1 MGESPGED
9 LISKKSVSES
19 WDAVSQNPFIDS
31 EDEDDTTVCSVVE
44 KPKFT
49 LENPISG
56 SPRKM
61 ENSISGSPRKRLRS
75 CGSADSCS
83 PLPGG
88 SPKTSSKNNSSLN
101 GLGSQ
106 DHSTGKWS
114 PRPGSSSPRPDTGP
128 GSPSRRDLLSLP
140 LRRPTGGCGLLRT
153 KAGES
158 EQKEDVLTCP
168 MCKYTNTDSERLQE
182 HVNR

>member
-9 LISKKSVSES
+9 LKSKKSTSES
-19 WDAVSQNPFIDS
+19 WDAVAQNPFIDS

-49 LENPISG
+49 L
-56 SPRKM
+56 

-88 SPKTSSKNNSSLN
+88 SPKTSSKANSSLN

-106 DHSTGKWS
+106 DHTGKWS
-114 PRPGSSSPRPDTGP
+114 PRPDSSSPRPDTGP

-140 LRRPTGGCGLLRT
+140 LWRPTGGCSLLQT
-153 KAGES
+153 KVGES
-158 EQKEDVLTCP
+158 EQKEEVLACP
-168 MCKYTNTDSERLQE
+168 MCKYTNSDSEKLQE